1 MSYFVP
7 DSWRWGSPGTY
18 YFSDK
23 MPGTAVP
30 VLPPVSTSTSSLSAG
45 DRFWRQMRLI
55 FLGLVGVAAGV
66 GSLALYRH
74 NSDLFLVVS
83 TAFTM
88 MYTLLTLFSSLR
100 SQSPYASNVEW
111 SQIIEALSYFQLFN
125 TFFVMLCVVDITFKT
140 KSSRSGPSQPFKH
153 SNNNS
158 NGSGGNPNNNSNS
171 HFNGR

>member
-1 MSYFVP
+1 
-7 DSWRWGSPGTY
+7 
-18 YFSDK
+18 
-23 MPGTAVP
+23 
-30 VLPPVSTSTSSLSAG
+30 
-45 DRFWRQMRLI
+45 
-55 FLGLVGVAAGV
+55 
-66 GSLALYRH
+66 
-74 NSDLFLVVS
+74 
-83 TAFTM
+83 M

-171 HFNGR
+171 HFNNR